1 MSERTFILRFTHHD
15 CSEIEEQE
23 HITTSTAWEAFRAFA
38 EPGSSEIYSSIE
50 MLEYSWQDRRERP
63 LAQMTFPA

>member
-23 HITTSTAWEAFRAFA
+23 HTAASTAWEAFRAFA
-38 EPGSSEIYSSIE
+38 EPDSSEIYHRIE
-50 MLEYSWQDRRERP
+50 LLEYSWRNRQERP